1 MKPPRLVVTNGSEAG
16 RVVELNDAVVTIG
29 RNPDNTL
36 HLNDMQVSRY
46 HATLKRSETGFLLE
60 DDGSGNGTFI
70 GGRKIEKY
78 RLSHG
83 DLIQI
88 GPYSIRYEGSG
99 ETRVPVPG
107 QAAPLRPVM
116 PAIHGPRPS
125 VRFDDSDPLN
135 AFEGNNPESVY
146 QTLFDQAGPIDG
158 GEALAAAQNR
168 LRAVYEANQ
177 IIASERD
184 LDRLFSRVMDQI
196 FGLVP
201 AHNGVILLRDTA
213 TGGLESAFVQTR
225 GEGDMIVSSTVVERA
240 FKEGEAVISFDA
252 AGDDRWDGA
261 QSIIAQSIASIMCTP
276 LTHQGERL
284 GVIYVD
290 ARGATNAFSHGDLE
304 MLVGVSGAAATAI
317 KNAQYVEDLRRAYH
331 DTLIALSNAIEL
343 RDHYTVG
350 HTWRVT
356 KFAQATA
363 RELGWSEEK
372 IQQVEMGGLMH
383 DIGKIAVADSV
394 LRKPGALTD
403 DEFAMMKV
411 HPERG
416 ARLMQDIAFLQPLI
430 PYTLYHHERYD
441 GRGYPH
447 GLAGEDI
454 PIEGRLVAVADA
466 FDAMTS
472 NRPYRQGRSPELAR
486 EEVEKNRGTQFDPV
500 IADAFL
506 RAYDKGAIHGILQ
519 EYQKEGRS
527 VACAF
532 CSTYNAVP
540 AEKLP
545 GDQITCTVCHRHLL
559 LRLENNALFAELIP
573 GTQAPIQPS
582 ART

>member
-1 MKPPRLVVTNGSEAG
+1 MKQPRLVFTSGPDSG
-16 RVVELNDAVVTIG
+16 RAVELRGVAVTIG
-29 RNPDNTL
+29 RSPDSTVQL
-36 HLNDMQVSRY
+36 DDLQVSRR
-46 HATLKRSETGFLLE
+46 HAELHRDDSGFVLRDL
-60 DDGSGNGTFI
+60 DSGNGTFV
-70 GGRKIEKY
+70 GGHKVFEY

-83 DLIQI
+83 DVIQI
-88 GPYSIRYEGSG
+88 GPFSLRYEGSG
-99 ETRVPVPG
+99 QTKVPVEPESKPKFG
-107 QAAPLRPVM
+107 TH
-116 PAIHGPRPS
+116 PA
-125 VRFDDSDPLN
+125 VRFDDSGLSQTV
-135 AFEGNNPESVY
+135 EGSAAENVY
-146 QTLFDQAGPIDG
+146 QTLFGQSSEISNDSAALT
-158 GEALAAAQNR
+158 EARSR

-184 LDRLFSRVMDQI
+184 LDRLFSRVMGQI
-196 FGLVP
+196 FNLVP
-201 AHNGVILLRDTA
+201 AHNGVILLRDPP
-213 TGGLESAFVQTR
+213 TGRLESAFVQTR
-225 GEGDMIVSSTVVERA
+225 GEGDMIVSSTAVERA
-240 FKEGEAVISFDA
+240 FKDGEAVISFDA

-261 QSIIAQSIASIMCTP
+261 QSIIAQRIASIMCTP

-290 ARGATNAFSHGDLE
+290 ARGTTNAFSHGDLE
-304 MLVGVSGAAATAI
+304 MLVGVAGAAATAI

-363 RELGWSEEK
+363 RELNWSEEK
-372 IQQVEMGGLMH
+372 LQQVEMGGLMH

-403 DEFAMMKV
+403 EEFAMMQV

-416 ARLMQDIAFLQPLI
+416 ARLMQDIDFLQPLI
-430 PYTLYHHERYD
+430 PYALYHHERFD

-454 PIEGRLVAVADA
+454 PIEGRLVAVADT

-472 NRPYRQGRSPELAR
+472 HRPYRKGLPPEVAR
-486 EEVEKNRGTQFDPV
+486 EEIERNSGSQFDPV
-500 IADAFL
+500 IVEAFL
-506 RAYDKGAIHGILQ
+506 RAYDKGAILSVLQ

-527 VACAF
+527 VACPF

-540 AEKLP
+540 EDKKA
-545 GDQITCTVCHRHLL
+545 GDPITCTVCHRRLM
-559 LRLENNALFAELIP
+559 LRIENDSLFAELLP
-573 GTQAPIQPS
+573 GTEAHLQP
-582 ART
+582 RPQPRVEV

>member
-1 MKPPRLVVTNGSEAG
+1 MKPPRLVITSGPDAG
-16 RVVELNDAVVTIG
+16 KEFELREGVITIG
-29 RNPDNTL
+29 RNPDNRI

-46 HATLKRSETGFLLE
+46 HAELHRTEAGFVLR
-60 DDGSGNGTFI
+60 DRDSGNGTFV
-70 GGRKIEKY
+70 GGHQVLEY
-78 RLSHG
+78 GLSHG
-83 DLIQI
+83 DAIQI
-88 GPYSIRYEGSG
+88 GPFALRYEGSG
-99 ETRVPVPG
+99 QTKVPVTKKLDDG
-107 QAAPLRPVM
+107 REGKQ
-116 PAIHGPRPS
+116 PAI
-125 VRFDDSDPLN
+125 RFDDSGLTQDVKADDAEN
-135 AFEGNNPESVY
+135 VF
-146 QTLFDQAGPIDG
+146 QTLFGAESSAAPDSDS
-158 GEALAAAQNR
+158 LVAAQNR
-168 LRAVYEANQ
+168 LKLVYEANQ

-184 LDRLFSRVMDQI
+184 LDRLFARVMDQI

-213 TGGLESAFVQTR
+213 TGRLESAFVQTR
-225 GEGDMIVSSTVVERA
+225 GEGEMVVSSTAVERA
-240 FKEGEAVISFDA
+240 YKNGEAVISFDA

-261 QSIIAQSIASIMCTP
+261 QSIITQSIASIMCTP
-276 LTHQGERL
+276 LVHQGERL

-290 ARGATNAFSHGDLE
+290 ARSATNAFSHGDLE
-304 MLVGVSGAAATAI
+304 MLVGVAGAAATAI

-394 LRKPGALTD
+394 LRKPGPLTD
-403 DEFAMMKV
+403 EEFAMMQV

-416 ARLMQDIAFLQPLI
+416 ARLLQDIAFLQPLI
-430 PYTLYHHERYD
+430 PYALYHHERYD
-441 GRGYPH
+441 GRGYPNGH
-447 GLAGEDI
+447 AGEDI
-454 PIEGRLVAVADA
+454 PIEGRLVAVADT

-472 NRPYRQGRSPELAR
+472 HRPYRKGLAPEVAR
-486 EEVEKNRGTQFDPV
+486 EEIKKNSGTQFDPAIV
-500 IADAFL
+500 EAFL
-506 RAYDKGAIHGILQ
+506 KAYDKGAIHSILQ

-532 CSTYNAVP
+532 CSTYNAV
-540 AEKLP
+540 AEDKQA
-545 GDQITCTVCHRHLL
+545 GDIITCTVCHRRLL
-559 LRLENNALFAELIP
+559 LRLENGSLFADLQP
-573 GTQAPIQPS
+573 GTEAHLQP
-582 ART
+582 RVQV